1 MADSIQSNEYQQFMA
16 LREQIQQGIENAES
30 EFMLTTYKQLHSVMN
45 KRQKAANNLNIVLQ
59 NKAVNE
65 KAKQK
70 REQLKQSRESA
81 TA

>member
-16 LREQIQQGIENAES
+16 LRTQIEEGIENAES

-70 REQLKQSRESA
+70 REQFKQNRESA
-81 TA
+81 